1 MDFIKNNWILLLIL
15 VVLAYLVYRYWQKTK
30 LEKSISATNS
40 SNSSIVKDFKNV
52 IKSDTGDVKSTVIT
66 VKPDVVIKN
75 DINTWKIGDKIY
87 AGETGANTYT
97 SPSAGVNNLSKH
109 YNKDSYIG
117 TFLANENGYAKIV
130 TQSIGNSL
138 EIAFGM
144 PVQAQVV
151 YSLSKSVYS
160 K

>member
-30 LEKSISATNS
+30 LVQEVKASNS
-40 SNSSIVKDFKNV
+40 NNSSIVGDFKNV
-52 IKSDTGDVKSTVIT
+52 IKSDTGTVVATTTVAAPVKTIN
-66 VKPDVVIKN
+66 N
-75 DINTWKIGDKIY
+75 DINSWKIGDKVY
-87 AGETGANTYT
+87 AGENGANTYT
-97 SPSAGVNNLSKH
+97 APNAGVNNLSKH

-117 TFLANENGYAKIV
+117 TFLANENGYAKLV
-130 TQSIGNSL
+130 TQSIGDSIQ
-138 EIAFGM
+138 IAFGH
-144 PVQAQVV
+144 PVQASVV